1 MSLTPETT
9 TWNPNRYKGTE
20 YVITY
25 AADGTPSLTKK
36 TADYTGVEYNF
47 AELPTADTTTTTD
60 ATTTSTT
67 TDTTQA
73 QTTAAFGDVKPYWWT
88 APGEGKD
95 TANVFQWNKKAED
108 PYAFEDRRALAA
120 RTFESEQEQPGFFK
134 RAKETISGF
143 IPRPIKKTWEEKFK
157 PLAIRAIDAVSQV
170 YRPDANQSFRGIGGL
185 YNTEISLMQTYGST
199 GPTDMNPTGD
209 PRKDDAG
216 FNIVSF
222 SGNYNKI
229 GSYSRRHN
237 MLKAADDITD
247 PAEKKKARDQIR
259 ADWEEEKRTGIE
271 NTNYGIDSS
280 GSTPKDTSKEISQKQ
295 TVSDSQKHHTGGN
308 GGNQSTGSG
317 GGWAG
322 SGGRS
327 DDSWSSS
334 PF

>member
-20 YVITY
+20 YIITY

-47 AELPTADTTTTTD
+47 AELPSADTTTTTD

-67 TDTTQA
+67 TDTTQE
-73 QTTAAFGDVKPYWWT
+73 QTTAAFGDVRPHWWT
-88 APGEGKD
+88 EPGEGKD
-95 TANVFQWNKKAED
+95 TANTFQWNKKAED

-120 RTFESEQEQPGFFK
+120 RTFESEQEQPGFFRK
-134 RAKETISGF
+134 AADTISGF
-143 IPRPIKKTWEEKFK
+143 VPRPVKKTWEKFK
-157 PLAIRAIDAVSQV
+157 PLAIKAIEYVSSV
-170 YRPDANQSFRGIGGL
+170 GRPGADQSFRNIAGL

-199 GPTDMNPTGD
+199 QATELNLTGD

-216 FNIVSF
+216 FNIVSM

-229 GSYSRRHN
+229 GTYSRRHN
-237 MLKAADDITD
+237 MLKEADNITD
-247 PAEKKKARDQIR
+247 PAEKKIARDKIR
-259 ADWEEEKRTGIE
+259 ADWEEEKNSGVE

-280 GSTPKDTSKEISQKQ
+280 GSTDKAPAETKTTSVVARSAPSPHREGGGEHGGSTRGDQ
-295 TVSDSQKHHTGGN
+295 SRDPTGG
-308 GGNQSTGSG
+308 
-317 GGWAG
+317 
-322 SGGRS
+322 
-327 DDSWSSS
+327 S